1 MDCLSLFFVFLFFC
15 SVTLKLGKV
24 RYTYNIFMSITVHL
38 ETCYEHLF
46 WLGWVFL
53 FVCNNLEFKI
63 FRIFASI
70 FLLFRSN

>member
-24 RYTYNIFMSITVHL
+24 RYTYNISMSITVHL

-53 FVCNNLEFKI
+53 FCEYMYMVIILCNYI
-63 FRIFASI
+63 IHR
-70 FLLFRSN
+70 